1 MTLGSIL
8 PGLSA
13 AKFGRSFEAGTH
25 QRIHRPAQSIP
36 RLASCDLLTA
46 TTLANSLHGT
56 HIAPSQIMA
65 GGPRC
70 ANRKAIALKKAK
82 CSKVKR
88 EFSRYCPTLSFV
100 PSNQANLNR
109 SSATN
114 SKSLLNL
121 HDAHSLPTV
130 CRGQSI
136 IESIRLHHSHF
147 QEGLR
152 EWYDAKS
159 NFHWIAEQCH
169 VNSTG
174 RGICSPTARF
184 KRDNF
189 TAVTSGGGI
198 CKKFE

>member
-1 MTLGSIL
+1 MALSLFLFRNSEVYLLVQVLAESIHLYDLPLRLMTLGSIL

-109 SSATN
+109 STATN

-121 HDAHSLPTV
+121 HDAHSLPTA

-136 IESIRLHHSHF
+136 IE
-147 QEGLR
+147 
-152 EWYDAKS
+152 
-159 NFHWIAEQCH
+159 
-169 VNSTG
+169 
-174 RGICSPTARF
+174 
-184 KRDNF
+184 KRV
-189 TAVTSGGGI
+189 VTSWARHRI
-198 CKKFE
+198 CGCRHAIPLSAN